1 MKHKLAVAASILNK
15 VKLPKISNEVSEL
28 QNESFKPDPD
38 INIITRCINRN
49 PKLFTKFLAVAS
61 FMSKKEIGTARQAV
75 DILGTK
81 GVFTVFFSSA
91 IEFSFQSKGD
101 SEIIVNHA
109 IKIATAMAELSSKL
123 KHIKA
128 SDAYLYG
135 LVYNVGYI
143 VLSQFAPEKY
153 KPCYLTSL
161 MAPSECADK
170 EIEAFGT
177 TSAHIGIYVAKKWH
191 VKNSVYS
198 GILFQQ
204 NDVVKCEEGKNQAYE
219 LINLL
224 NIARMVVSETEDAR
238 YVTDEVRD
246 RASNSMKCL
255 GITNIHYIRAQAKVK
270 ELGKELR
277 SIPEEISENEA
288 FQYAASGANFTA

>member
-1 MKHKLAVAASILNK
+1 MKHELAVAASILNR
-15 VKLPKISNEVSEL
+15 VKLPKISNEVTEL

-38 INIITRCINRN
+38 VNVITRCINRN

-61 FMSKKEIGTARQAV
+61 FVSKKEIGTARQAV

-81 GVFTVFFSSA
+81 GVFSIFFSSA
-91 IEFSFQSKGD
+91 IEFSFMSKGD

-123 KHIKA
+123 ENVKV

-135 LVYNVGYI
+135 LLYNVGYI
-143 VLSQFAPEKY
+143 VLSQFAPERY
-153 KPCYLTSL
+153 KPCYLASL
-161 MAPSECADK
+161 MTPSECNKK
-170 EIEAFGT
+170 ELEAFKT
-177 TSAHIGIYVAKKWH
+177 TSAHIGVYVARKWH

-204 NDVVKCEEGKNQAYE
+204 TDIKKCPEGKNQAYE

-238 YVTDEVRD
+238 YVTDEVR
-246 RASNSMKCL
+246 NSAMQSMQSL
-255 GITNIHYIRAQAKVK
+255 GIDNKHFIRAQQMVK

-277 SIPEEISENEA
+277 SIPEEVVGNEEIILA
-288 FQYAASGANFTA
+288 MN

>member
-1 MKHKLAVAASILNK
+1 MKHQLAVAAHILNK
-15 VKLPKISNEVSEL
+15 VKLPRISNEVAEL
-28 QNESFKPDPD
+28 QNESLKPDPD
-38 INIITRCINRN
+38 INVITRCISRN

-61 FMSKKEIGTARQAV
+61 FMSKKEIHTARQAV

-81 GVFTVFFSSA
+81 GIFTVFFSSA

-109 IKIATAMAELSSKL
+109 IKIATAMTELSSKVKDL
-123 KHIKA
+123 KS

-143 VLSQFAPEKY
+143 VLSQYAPEKY
-153 KPCYLTSL
+153 KPCYLASL
-161 MAPSECADK
+161 MAPSECAQK
-170 EIEAFGT
+170 ELDTFGT

-191 VKNSVYS
+191 VKNSVYC

-204 NDVVKCEEGKNQAYE
+204 EEVEKCPEGKNQAYE

-224 NIARMVVSETEDAR
+224 NIARMIVAESEDSR
-238 YVTDEVRD
+238 YVTDEVRGI
-246 RASNSMKCL
+246 AAKSMQRL
-255 GITNIHYIRAQAKVK
+255 GIGNIHYIRAQKKVK

-277 SIPEEISENEA
+277 SIPEEVLGNEEIK
-288 FQYAASGANFTA
+288 YAMN